1 MKDHVKKYA
10 RKAKVSFKEV
20 FKKNKNLVEPLEE
33 QIKTPKKEV
42 KGWPLILGYLGI
54 FLIVIGIV
62 DLIPIV
68 IFCFYPNEIS
78 RTWAFLIPGIPSI
91 IAGIL
96 LSLLLKGK
104 DKARL
109 GKYQDLILLIL
120 IWIAASVLCAAPY
133 MVPDYIN
140 GVRLGGLGLDF
151 VHALFESVSGLATV
165 GLTILEGAN
174 SPSSLLSGDGHC
186 ILFFRSLTT
195 FFGGIGFVLVLTCI
209 ITDSYGISLYYSEG
223 HTDRL
228 LPNLYKTAKL
238 IFSLYIG
245 LVIFG
250 TLLLYFG
257 GLNEWTTINLPV
269 GAENDPTTSSFF
281 EALCMA
287 MTHVPGGGFATRN
300 LSVYAYNNLTIEIIF
315 DILML
320 FGGTNFIIIFL
331 IIQLKFK
338 KVFKDLDVRLTLIF
352 ALIFI
357 PLLTIISCLEPSTN
371 GTQYNFLDSLRY
383 NSFYFINSS
392 CTCGASNT
400 ANTYH
405 TFSQTTMLIYVL
417 IMSVGAQQ
425 GSCTGGIKLYRI
437 GISLKSIYWVIRE
450 KNASN
455 NLIFPH
461 YVYKYGEP
469 KEVTEKD
476 IKDCNTYI
484 FLYVLLL
491 LFLTALVTITISPNF
506 TFIQCL
512 FEVAS
517 ALSGTGLTVGVTS
530 FNQNSFVLFILI
542 VAMFIGRLE
551 IYTFI
556 YAGIRIKD
564 DTKKF
569 VTTKLVRK
577 QIAK

>member
-1 MKDHVKKYA
+1 MNNYTK
-10 RKAKVSFKEV
+10 KAKTEV
-20 FKKNKNLVEPLEE
+20 FKKNINLIKPLEE
-33 QIKTPKKEV
+33 KTKTTKKEI

-54 FLIVIGIV
+54 FLIVIGII

-68 IFCFYPNEIS
+68 IFCFYPNEVS
-78 RTWAFLIPGIPSI
+78 RIWAFLIPGVPTI
-91 IAGIL
+91 IIGVL

-104 DKARL
+104 DKGRL

-120 IWIAASVLCAAPY
+120 IWISASVICSIPY
-133 MVPDYIN
+133 MVPNYLNDIK
-140 GVRLGGLGLDF
+140 LGGLGLDF
-151 VHALFESVSGLATV
+151 IHALFESVSGLATV
-165 GLTILEGAN
+165 GLTVLEGNN
-174 SPSSLLSGDGHC
+174 SPSTLLSGDGHC
-186 ILFFRSLTT
+186 FLFFRSLTT
-195 FFGGIGFVLVLTCI
+195 FVGGIGFVLVLTCI

-228 LPNLYKTAKL
+228 LPNLFKTAKL

-245 LVIFG
+245 LVLFG

-269 GAENDPTTSSFF
+269 GSENDPTNSSFF

-287 MTHVPGGGFATRN
+287 MTHVPGGGFSTRN
-300 LSVYAYNNLTIEIIF
+300 LSVYAYNNLTIELIF
-315 DILML
+315 DLLML

-338 KVFKDLDVRLTLIF
+338 KVWNDLDVRLTLIF

-357 PLLTIISCLEPSTN
+357 PLLTIISCFEPSTN

-383 NSFYFINSS
+383 NSFYFISAS

-405 TFSQTTMLIYVL
+405 TFSQTTMLIYIL

-425 GSCTGGIKLYRI
+425 GSCTGGIKLYRV
-437 GISLKSIYWVIRE
+437 GISLKSIYWVIRD
-450 KNASN
+450 KYASN

-461 YVYKYGEP
+461 YVYKYGES

-491 LFLTALVTITISPNF
+491 LFLTGLVTLCCAPNF

-517 ALSGTGLTVGVTS
+517 ALSGTGLSVGVVS
-530 FNQNSFVLFILI
+530 FSQNAFVLFVIT

-564 DTKKF
+564 DTKSFITNK
-569 VTTKLVRK
+569 VLK
-577 QIAK
+577 QRIAK